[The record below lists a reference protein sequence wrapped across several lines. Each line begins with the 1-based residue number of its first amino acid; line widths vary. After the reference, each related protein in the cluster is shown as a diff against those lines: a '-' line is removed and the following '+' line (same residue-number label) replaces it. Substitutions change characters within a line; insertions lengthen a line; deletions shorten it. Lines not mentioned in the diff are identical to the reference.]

1 MMYYEKLTHSQS
13 GKSTIQLWLAD
24 HFPPYLYQVRTNIL
38 CKTSHSLIFKMPVSL
53 QTADLQAKKWTQ
65 KKQTTAEDLFKAS
78 CPNNH
83 RASKKII
90 QSSFSHPLD
99 DHHISSSKHGLV
111 YALYH
116 AYSHHHHL
124 TIRPDDVWFAILTQI
139 NFYIN
144 AHAEELRSFFVAH
157 EGQKE
162 LIVNGVGTIHTADLG
177 TLAVTMTHEIQKNVL
192 DPGLQKWIMP
202 EFSTTTDNDKIV
214 AAIQMMGTM
223 QKYFSYKMCLLCG
236 IPSVTLLGERDDWE
250 LLLKKLDKIPQLGK
264 EPIRF
269 AELLTPI
276 LKRFV
281 ACFDDPT
288 SPDLR
293 DFWGKCAHRYSGG
306 SGPTYLSGWATAFC
320 FWNEDG
326 KTSYHGGPHEW
337 DTGCEL
343 DGVAF
348 HKVEIDD
355 IPAGY
360 ASVPVKLDDNG
371 KEYDTMMLAGM
382 VGIQASSSGHLLGGA
397 SETGLDSIQPVSGWW
412 MYEKTNELG
421 SPEQTGV
428 LQ

>member
-1 MMYYEKLTHSQS
+1 
-13 GKSTIQLWLAD
+13 
-24 HFPPYLYQVRTNIL
+24 
-38 CKTSHSLIFKMPVSL
+38 MPVSL
-53 QTADLQAKKWTQ
+53 QTADHQAKKWTQ
-65 KKQTTAEDLFKAS
+65 TKQSTTEDLFKAS

-83 RASKKII
+83 RASKQII
-90 QSSFSHPLD
+90 QSAFSQPLD
-99 DHHISSSKHGLV
+99 GNHISSSKHGFV

-124 TIRPDDVWFAILTQI
+124 TIRPDDVWVAILNQI
-139 NFYIN
+139 NFYVN

-162 LIVNGVGTIHTADLG
+162 LTVVEAGTIHTVDLG
-177 TLAVTMTHEIQKNVL
+177 ALAVKMTNEIQKNVL
-192 DPGLQKWIMP
+192 DPELQKWIMP
-202 EFSTTTDNDKIV
+202 EFSTTTANDKVV

-223 QKYFSYKMCLLCG
+223 QKYFSYTMCLMCG

-264 EPIRF
+264 EPAQF
-269 AELLTPI
+269 AELLTPV

-281 ACFDDPT
+281 ACFDDPA

-293 DFWGKCAHRYSGG
+293 DFWGRCAHYYSGG
-306 SGPTYLSGWATAFC
+306 SGPTYLSGWVTAFC
-320 FWNEDG
+320 FWNEYG
-326 KTSYHGGPHEW
+326 EPLYHGRPGEW

-348 HKVEIDD
+348 HRVETED

-360 ASVPVKLDDNG
+360 ASVPVKLNDNG
-371 KEYDTMMLAGM
+371 MEYDTMMLAGM
-382 VGIQASSSGHLLGGA
+382 IGIQASSSGQLLEGA

-412 MYEKTNELG
+412 MYEKTKESG
-421 SPEQTGV
+421 SREQTEEV
-428 LQ
+428 YVNEV

>member
-1 MMYYEKLTHSQS
+1 
-13 GKSTIQLWLAD
+13 
-24 HFPPYLYQVRTNIL
+24 
-38 CKTSHSLIFKMPVSL
+38 MPVSL
-53 QTADLQAKKWTQ
+53 QTANHQAKKWTQ
-65 KKQTTAEDLFKAS
+65 KKQSTTEDLFKAS
-78 CPNNH
+78 CPNNI
-83 RASKKII
+83 RASKQII
-90 QSSFSHPLD
+90 QSAFSHPLD
-99 DHHISSSKHGLV
+99 DHHITSSKNGFV

-116 AYSHHHHL
+116 AYNHHHHL
-124 TIRPDDVWFAILTQI
+124 TIRPDDVWFAILNQI
-139 NFYIN
+139 NFYVN

-162 LIVNGVGTIHTADLG
+162 LTVVEAGTIHTVDFGA
-177 TLAVTMTHEIQKNVL
+177 LAVRMTNEIQKNVL
-192 DPGLQKWIMP
+192 DPELQKWIMP
-202 EFSTTTDNDKIV
+202 EFSTTTNNDKVV

-223 QKYFSYKMCLLCG
+223 QKYFSYTMCLMCG
-236 IPSVTLLGERDDWE
+236 IPSVTLLGEREDWE

-264 EPIRF
+264 EPAQF
-269 AELLTPI
+269 TELLTPV

-281 ACFDDPT
+281 ACFDNPT

-326 KTSYHGGPHEW
+326 KPSYHGRPGKW
-337 DTGCEL
+337 DTGCKL

-348 HKVEIDD
+348 HRVETDD

-360 ASVPVKLDDNG
+360 ASVPVKLNDNG

-382 VGIQASSSGHLLGGA
+382 VGIQASSSGQLLEGA

-412 MYEKTNELG
+412 MYEKTNE
-421 SPEQTGV
+421 SASREQTEEYFNEV
-428 LQ
+428 